1 MSLLLERLQIAAGFV
16 PVNMAT
22 AANPGDWVSLK
33 YYSRLLV
40 LFFAGAGDA
49 GEPPTITLEQATAVA
64 GTGAKALNFTT
75 LYAKSGADIQ
85 AVAQWSKITQA
96 AANTYA
102 MAAGNTQKILA
113 IEIDAEDLD
122 VANGFDCVR
131 ASVGDVGST
140 SQIGC
145 VVYLAA
151 DPKYGSAPAG
161 MNGIIAD

>member
-1 MSLLLERLQIAAGFV
+1 MSLILERLQIAAGFV

-22 AANPGDWVSLK
+22 ADNPGDWVSLK
-33 YYSRLLV
+33 NYGRLLV
-40 LFFAGAGDA
+40 LLFAGAGDA
-49 GEPPTITLEQATAVA
+49 GEPPTITLEQAKNVS

-75 LYAKSGADIQ
+75 IYSKGAADIQ
-85 AVAQWSKITQA
+85 TVAQWTKVTQA

-113 IEIDAEDLD
+113 IEIAAEDLD

-145 VVYLAA
+145 VLYLAS

-161 MNGIIAD
+161 MPGVIAD